1 MQAVRLLIKGN
12 FNSFRIEGGIKYH
25 RTYQIPSK
33 TTLIGLLGATMGLD
47 DVNLAPLFGSVTTN
61 AILTKFN
68 GTASDLWLITKL
80 KTGVK
85 PESSPIVREMLFEP
99 EYYIYYST
107 TNSSE
112 IQLDDIIN
120 AFYDP
125 EYALTLGRSDEMIEI
140 IEIKP
145 VTLLPVS
152 DGYFKNTILPFNYKE
167 FFDGYENVPL
177 LQGRS
182 FSLPNVVNIPISFKI
197 DSDRRVRTPLNH
209 LQITLVY
216 DIGIKVKG
224 REDGLADEQRRL
236 FLY

>member
-1 MQAVRLLIKGN
+1 VRLLVKGN
-12 FNSFRIEGGIKYH
+12 FNSFRIASGIKYH
-25 RTYQIPSK
+25 RTYHVPPK
-33 TTLIGLLGATMGLD
+33 TTLIGLLGAAMGLE

-61 AILTKFN
+61 AILSKFN

-80 KTGVK
+80 KASVK
-85 PESSPIVREMLFEP
+85 PESSPIIREMLFEP
-99 EYYIYYST
+99 EYAIYYST
-107 TNSSE
+107 TDSSH

-125 EYALTLGRSDEMIEI
+125 EYALSLGRSDEMIELK
-140 IEIKP
+140 EIRK
-145 VTLLPVS
+145 VTLQPIS
-152 DGYFKNTILPFNYKE
+152 NGYFKNTILPFNYKD
-167 FFDGYENVPL
+167 FFDSYENVPM
-177 LQGRS
+177 LQGQS

-197 DSDRRVRTPLNH
+197 ENSVRVRNPLKY

-216 DIGIKVKG
+216 DIGIRVKG

>member
-1 MQAVRLLIKGN
+1 MKAVRLLVKGN
-12 FNSFRIEGGIKYH
+12 FNSFRIAGGLKYH
-25 RTYQIPSK
+25 RTYHIPSK
-33 TTLIGLLGATMGLD
+33 TTLIGLLGAAMGMD
-47 DVNLAPLFGSVTTN
+47 DVNLAPLFCSLKTN
-61 AILTKFN
+61 AILTKLS

-80 KTGVK
+80 KAGIK
-85 PESSPIVREMLFEP
+85 PESSPIIREMLFEP
-99 EYYIYYST
+99 EYSMYYST
-107 TNSSE
+107 TDSSD
-112 IQLDDIIN
+112 IQLDDIFN

-140 IEIKP
+140 KEIRK
-145 VTLLPVS
+145 VTLQPIS
-152 DGYFKNTILPFNYKE
+152 NSYFKNTILPFNYKD

-197 DSDRRVRTPLNH
+197 ENSRRIRSPMKH
-209 LQITLVY
+209 LQATLVY
-216 DIGIKVKG
+216 DLGIKVKG